1 MSWGNDMSAPLTLA
15 DVEAAA
21 ARIAPH
27 VEATPL
33 LAAPLL
39 DEEIDFRLLVKAEN
53 LQPIGAFKLRGAFNQ
68 ILQLTEEERRR
79 GIIAVSSG
87 NHAQA
92 VAFAARA
99 MGVSATIVMPRDAP
113 RVKLERTKAL
123 GARVEF
129 YDRLSNDRDALTR
142 RLAEQDGLR
151 FIHPYDDPRTI
162 AGQGTIGLEIFAQT
176 RAKDIAPDAIIASCS
191 GGGLASGI
199 ALTSPLFA
207 RAPQMFT
214 AEPAG
219 FDDMRRSLDSGEP
232 QVNAAL
238 TGSICDALLAPT
250 PGRCT
255 LPILLACGAQGL
267 TATDA
272 QVEAAMRVAAEHF
285 RIVLEPGGAAALAC
299 ALIER
304 ERFAG
309 KTVVVVASGG
319 NVDRADFASILD
331 RSR

>member
-1 MSWGNDMSAPLTLA
+1 MTEPLTLA

-21 ARIAPH
+21 ARIAPY
-27 VEATPL
+27 VETTPL
-33 LAAPLL
+33 LTAPLL
-39 DEEIDFRLLVKAEN
+39 DEEIGFHLLVKAEN
-53 LQPIGAFKLRGAFNQ
+53 LQPVGAFKLRGAFNQ

-123 GARVEF
+123 GAHVEF
-129 YDRLSNDRDALTR
+129 FDRLSNDRDALTR
-142 RLAEQDGLR
+142 RLAEQGGLR

-176 RAKDIAPDAIIASCS
+176 RAKGVAPDAIIASCS

-199 ALTSPLFA
+199 ALTLPLFE
-207 RAPQMFT
+207 RAPQLCT

-219 FDDMRRSLDSGEP
+219 FDDMRRSLENGAA

-238 TGSICDALLAPT
+238 AGSICDALLAPT
-250 PGRCT
+250 PGRHT
-255 LPILLACGAQGL
+255 LPILLACGACGL

-272 QVEAAMRVAAEHF
+272 QVEDAMRIAAEHF

-304 ERFAG
+304 DRFAE

-319 NVDRADFASILD
+319 NVDRKDFAAILD
-331 RSR
+331 RPHHSI

>member
-1 MSWGNDMSAPLTLA
+1 MSALLGLA

-21 ARIAPH
+21 TRIALY
-27 VEATPL
+27 VETTPL
-33 LAAPLL
+33 LESSLL
-39 DEEIDFRLLVKAEN
+39 DEELGFRLLVKAEN

-68 ILQLTEEERRR
+68 ILQLTEDERRR
-79 GIIAVSSG
+79 GVIAVSSG

-92 VAFAARA
+92 VAYAARA
-99 MGVSATIVMPRDAP
+99 IGVAATIVMPQDAP

-129 YDRLSNDRDALTR
+129 YDRLSSDRDALTR
-142 RLAEQDGLR
+142 RLAERDGLR

-162 AGQGTIGLEIFAQT
+162 AGQGTVGLEIFAQT
-176 RAKDIAPDAIIASCS
+176 RAKCVAPDAIIASCS

-199 ALTSPLFA
+199 ALTLGLYA
-207 RAPQMFT
+207 RAPNVFT

-219 FDDMRRSLDSGEP
+219 FDDMRRSLETGVA

-238 TGSICDALLAPT
+238 AGSICDALLAPT
-250 PGRCT
+250 PGRHT
-255 LPILLACGAQGL
+255 LPILLACGARGL

-285 RIVLEPGGAAALAC
+285 RLVLEPGGAAALAC
-299 ALIER
+299 AIVER

-309 KTVVVVASGG
+309 KTVVVIASGG
-319 NVDRADFASILD
+319 NVDRKDFAAILEGSSQ
-331 RSR
+331 RN